1 MPNLFV
7 SLPMRGRDEID
18 IRNEMEDLCELAE
31 EEYGVEFDLMDTY
44 EHGNPP
50 DDILHG
56 NMWYLAKSIEMLT
69 QANFVIF
76 APGWKNASGCI
87 VEHMI
92 CALYD
97 IPYAELH
104 VPEIPNLENAEVI
117 MDYTHDLDE
126 QPVEIVDKIDIL
138 HKDDNDSVDSMD
150 NIDDSINGNE
160 SLAEPEFDDEDYLEP
175 GEYDADINIPDLAY
189 KSLSH
194 KYRKLIN
201 PEDDLDL
208 QPLDELDIPG
218 LDWTVDADEFFDD
231 GES

>member
-18 IRNEMEDLCELAE
+18 IRNEMENLREFAE
-31 EEYGVEFDLMDTY
+31 EEYGVEFELLDTY

-56 NMWYLAKSIEMLT
+56 SMWYLAKSIEMLT

-97 IPYAELH
+97 IPYGEVH

-126 QPVEIVDKIDIL
+126 QPIEIVDKIDIL
-138 HKDDNDSVDSMD
+138 HKDDDDSMD
-150 NIDDSINGNE
+150 GNE

-175 GEYDADINIPDLAY
+175 GEYDADIDIPDEDDDPD
-189 KSLSH
+189 
-194 KYRKLIN
+194 KLEPGEYDADAEI
-201 PEDDLDL
+201 DDLDL

-218 LDWTVDADEFFDD
+218 LDWTRDADEFFNDRD
-231 GES
+231 S

>member
-18 IRNEMEDLCELAE
+18 IRNEMENLRELVE
-31 EEYGVEFDLMDTY
+31 EDYDVEFDLLDTY

-69 QANFVIF
+69 MADFVIF

-126 QPVEIVDKIDIL
+126 QPIEIVDKIDIL
-138 HKDDNDSVDSMD
+138 HKDDNDSMD
-150 NIDDSINGNE
+150 DMDSIDGNE

-175 GEYDADINIPDLAY
+175 GEYDADIDIPDLAY

-201 PEDDLDL
+201 PEDED
-208 QPLDELDIPG
+208 DEDALEPG
-218 LDWTVDADEFFDD
+218 EYDADAE
-231 GES
+231 E

>member
-18 IRNEMEDLCELAE
+18 IRNEMEDLREL
-31 EEYGVEFDLMDTY
+31 VERDYSMDFDLLDTY

-69 QANFVIF
+69 MADFVIF

-126 QPVEIVDKIDIL
+126 QPIEIVDKIDIL
-138 HKDDNDSVDSMD
+138 HRDDDDSMD
-150 NIDDSINGNE
+150 GNE

-175 GEYDADINIPDLAY
+175 GEYDADIDIPD
-189 KSLSH
+189 
-194 KYRKLIN
+194 
-201 PEDDLDL
+201 EDEKDV
-208 QPLDELDIPG
+208 DELEPG
-218 LDWTVDADEFFDD
+218 EYDADAEFSETVKNNSDKVVMGKGFAFIP
-231 GES
+231 EHFYNQEA

>member
-18 IRNEMEDLCELAE
+18 IRNEMEDLRELAE
-31 EEYGVEFDLMDTY
+31 EEYGVAFDLMDTY

-97 IPYAELH
+97 IPYAELNI
-104 VPEIPNLENAEVI
+104 PEIPNLENAEVI

-138 HKDDNDSVDSMD
+138 HKDDEDSMD
-150 NIDDSINGNE
+150 GNE
-160 SLAEPEFDDEDYLEP
+160 TLAEPEFDDEDYLEP
-175 GEYDADINIPDLAY
+175 GEYDADIDIPD
-189 KSLSH
+189 
-194 KYRKLIN
+194 
-201 PEDDLDL
+201 EDDPDKL
-208 QPLDELDIPG
+208 EPG
-218 LDWTVDADEFFDD
+218 EYDADAE
-231 GES
+231 E